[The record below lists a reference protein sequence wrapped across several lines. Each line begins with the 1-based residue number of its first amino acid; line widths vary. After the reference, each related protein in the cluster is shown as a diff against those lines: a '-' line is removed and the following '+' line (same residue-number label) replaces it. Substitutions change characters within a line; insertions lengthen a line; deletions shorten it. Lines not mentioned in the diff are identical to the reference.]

1 MLCPPLCVTSKEQA
15 GWEGLAEKGWKE
27 GEERVFPQSAAVS
40 LSLCLLSCPPQMM
53 ERRPWGRGR
62 DRSSSPKVTE
72 LRSIRLSTQAQ
83 VICL

>member
-40 LSLCLLSCPPQMM
+40 LSLCFAFSAVL
-53 ERRPWGRGR
+53 RR
-62 DRSSSPKVTE
+62 
-72 LRSIRLSTQAQ
+72 
-83 VICL
+83 